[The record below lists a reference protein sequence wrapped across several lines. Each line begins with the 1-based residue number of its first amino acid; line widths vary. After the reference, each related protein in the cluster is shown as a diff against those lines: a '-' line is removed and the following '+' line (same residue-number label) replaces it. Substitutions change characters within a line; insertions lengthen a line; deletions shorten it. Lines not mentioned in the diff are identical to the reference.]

1 MGLDNVNVEVI
12 YKVDSDNDGNPDE
25 EETNTLTITYVNEA
39 KEEVAT
45 KYTGTY
51 KNGEEYNVES
61 PKVEGY
67 VTETK
72 TVTGTMGLDD
82 VNVEVIYK
90 VDSDNDGVA
99 DDEEI
104 NTLTIKYVNESKEE
118 VATTYTHEYKNGEA
132 YNVESPEVKGYV
144 TETKTVTGTMGLDDV
159 NVEVIYKIKK
169 FTATIKDFNEETLGY
184 IYNIPYGS
192 SITSEQ
198 LEEYTN
204 KLPIDITLGDGT
216 VIEFTG
222 TWSSNINNVT
232 SDIVVTPI
240 YSVKTSSATTVYEL
254 YPIHPIKDQGEGYD
268 TSYYRVAFED
278 LVIKFNSSEELSNLI
293 AEANRTDSQV
303 NIAFGMEN
311 VFKYLTE
318 ESKAIL
324 QSLDTDEYYYDWFV
338 LKYDRHDGWHLDGIR
353 RSKTDDPVMDIE
365 KYESQE
371 YFSSDYI
378 KIMADS
384 TATDIQISI
393 NDDRYKR
400 VSSDER
406 WGYRYS
412 YNRWSSLRTVKIKY
426 SSNVTEKTYV
436 KEFTYSNG
444 KFTLVNTEVQ
454 G

>member
-1 MGLDNVNVEVI
+1 MGLDDVSVEVT
-12 YKVDSDNDGNPDE
+12 YKVDADNDGVADS

-39 KEEVAT
+39 KEE
-45 KYTGTY
+45 
-51 KNGEEYNVES
+51 
-61 PKVEGY
+61 
-67 VTETK
+67 
-72 TVTGTMGLDD
+72 
-82 VNVEVIYK
+82 I
-90 VDSDNDGVA
+90 A
-99 DDEEI
+99 D
-104 NTLTIKYVNESKEE
+104 KYVK
-118 VATTYTHEYKNGEA
+118 EYKNGEA
-132 YNVESPEVKGYV
+132 YNVESPKVDGYV
-144 TETKTVTGTMGLDDV
+144 TTTTAVTGTMGLDDV
-159 NVEVIYKIKK
+159 SVEVTYKVKK
-169 FTATIKDFNEETLGY
+169 FTATIKNFNEETLGY

-198 LEEYTN
+198 LKQYTEQ
-204 KLPIDITLGDGT
+204 LPVDITLGDGT
-216 VIEFTG
+216 VIEFSG
-222 TWSSNINNVT
+222 SWSSNINNVV

-240 YSVKTSSATTVYEL
+240 YNVKTSSATTVYEL

-293 AEANRTDSQV
+293 AEANRLDKQV

-365 KYESQE
+365 KYEAYS
-371 YFSSDYI
+371 FIGSDYI

-393 NDDRYKR
+393 NNGRYTR
-400 VSSDER
+400 VSSDEK
-406 WGYRYS
+406 WGYRYA
-412 YNRWSSLRTVKIKY
+412 YNRWSSLETVKIKY
-426 SSNVTEKTYV
+426 SSNVTEKIYV

-444 KFTLVNTEVQ
+444 EFTLVNTEVQ
-454 G
+454 D